1 MFLIDWMARWSF
13 DVFLFFFFF
22 THIFSS
28 LDLVMLYADIF
39 LWMRTLKNNARK
51 KMGERDDNVLS
62 SWEKNDRMTF
72 YVNMKA
78 STTYI
83 CRMLTNKNTHRQ
95 KNKSTHDH
103 KKQETHKDRQTIIT
117 YSDSNK
123 HATKTQPRR
132 NKNRN
137 RGTYTQIEDTYKH
150 AQTYKQRHRYT
161 NKHSNKYKAH
171 TIMHK
176 HTHRNIAH
184 TQK

>member
-1 MFLIDWMARWSF
+1 
-13 DVFLFFFFF
+13 
-22 THIFSS
+22 
-28 LDLVMLYADIF
+28 MLYADIF